1 MHALP
6 FSVLH
11 GYLLLIV
18 FVGLPLSIF
27 VDDGHGPAQSEKV
40 ALDKSMAIL
49 VMLHV
54 VLYMYPLDSGNKRK
68 QNTTSIHPSIHAYN
82 NDILAFFAS
91 AITSLVRISPS
102 FFSTFNLPILIN
114 RKIIS
119 SSPK

>member
-40 ALDKSMAIL
+40 ALYKSMAIL

-54 VLYMYPLDSGNKRK
+54 M
-68 QNTTSIHPSIHAYN
+68 
-82 NDILAFFAS
+82 
-91 AITSLVRISPS
+91 
-102 FFSTFNLPILIN
+102 
-114 RKIIS
+114 
-119 SSPK
+119 